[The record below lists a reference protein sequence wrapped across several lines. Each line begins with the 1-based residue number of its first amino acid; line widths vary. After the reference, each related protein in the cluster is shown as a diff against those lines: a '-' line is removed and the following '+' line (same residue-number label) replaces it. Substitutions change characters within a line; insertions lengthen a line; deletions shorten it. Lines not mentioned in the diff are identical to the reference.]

1 MATIDTYVTRAFRD
15 KVSQGVYPKNT
26 LQEFLQSIYGNG
38 RAQSLPVYVES
49 FCNEEYIVFKYAVK
63 FVAPGMFFTDGHD
76 TKIMKEGA
84 SLFGKKQAQTNAA
97 LAALDWIVKV
107 ADTMRNVS
115 QAPMRTELKPSI
127 AHSIS
132 ELQVLTQQLQE
143 MKALQEERATRNWW
157 VNKYLWYGCV
167 MFVIISLFCRILF

>member
-1 MATIDTYVTRAFRD
+1 MATIDTYVTREFREN
-15 KVSQGVYPKNT
+15 VAQCYFAKNT
-26 LQEFLQSIYGNG
+26 LQQFLHSVYGNDI
-38 RAQSLPVYVES
+38 AKHLPVYS
-49 FCNEEYIVFKYAVK
+49 HWCPKIEYIVYECTVQ
-63 FVAPGMFFTDGHD
+63 FVAPGMFFVHGHD
-76 TKIMKEGA
+76 TAITLSGN
-84 SLFGKKQAQTNAA
+84 SLFSKKHAQKIAAQT
-97 LAALDWIVKV
+97 ALDWIVKV
-107 ADTMRNVS
+107 ADKMRNVS